1 HDDFREGFWTIAP
14 QEKSVIYGRRMWYNK
29 NIYIRKGVISMRSD
43 IDIRLFDYFLYE
55 HADVDK
61 AHSLVTVPEKPNE
74 EETEWKRPNSDKKD
88 RNH

>member
-1 HDDFREGFWTIAP
+1 
-14 QEKSVIYGRRMWYNK
+14 
-29 NIYIRKGVISMRSD
+29 MRSD

-61 AHSLVTVPEKPNE
+61 AHSLVTVPEKPDE
-74 EETEWKRPNSDKKD
+74 EETEWKRPDSDKKD

>member
-1 HDDFREGFWTIAP
+1 
-14 QEKSVIYGRRMWYNK
+14 
-29 NIYIRKGVISMRSD
+29 MRSD

-61 AHSLVTVPEKPNE
+61 AHSLVNVPEKSREKDKND
-74 EETEWKRPNSDKKD
+74 KRSSSDDKD